1 MSRKLQVTGNNM
13 TTLDDAIY
21 RKAFISVHPAA
32 VLAVANAFEDKK
44 DHRRARALRHQAQ
57 FITESKFA
65 FGAVGFGS
73 DIASI
78 QARLNALGAN
88 PPLDVDGISGPK
100 TLEAIK
106 AFQNSHGID
115 PDGIVGPI
123 TLAAMGMTG
132 DETSPIVAPSTSGS
146 GIIAVKG
153 LETKSPQFLNKL
165 VDVSN
170 ALGINPD
177 WLATVISFESRGTF
191 SPSVQNPQSH
201 ATGLIQFLSSTA
213 KNMGTTITDLANMT
227 DIGQLDWV
235 YKYLLPYKGRMRNLD
250 DVYLAV
256 FMPKHMGKSSDTVV
270 AQAGTDAYEQNKGF
284 DSTDKGYFTV
294 GDITSVIHGV
304 YNAGLKR
311 GRIAVPGLTST
322 TTVAAGAGIAL
333 ATIGTGIFLWLKS
346 RGMA

>member
-1 MSRKLQVTGNNM
+1 MNHKLQVTGNDM

-21 RKAFISVHPAA
+21 RKAFTSVHPAA

-57 FITESKFA
+57 FITENKFT

-78 QARLNALGAN
+78 QARLNALGAS
-88 PPLDVDGISGPK
+88 PPLDVDGVSGPK

-106 AFQNSHGID
+106 AFQNSHGIE

-153 LETKSPQFLNKL
+153 LETKSPQFLIKL

-177 WLATVISFESRGTF
+177 WLATVESFESAGTF
-191 SPSVQNPQSH
+191 SPSVQNPTSH
-201 ATGLIQFLSSTA
+201 ATGLIQFMPSTA
-213 KNMGTTITDLANMT
+213 RNLGTTIEELANMT
-227 DIGQLDWV
+227 DIGQLDYV
-235 YKYLLPYKGRMRNLD
+235 YKYLSSWKGRMKSLD
-250 DVYLAV
+250 DTYLAI
-256 FMPKHMGKSSDTVV
+256 FMPSQMGKPSDSVV
-270 AQAGTDAYEQNKGF
+270 ASEGSAVYNQNSGF
-284 DSTDKGYFTV
+284 DRDKKGYFTV
-294 GDITSVIHGV
+294 GDITSAIHGV

-322 TTVAAGAGIAL
+322 TVAAGAGIAIAAVGAGL
-333 ATIGTGIFLWLKS
+333 LLWLKS